1 MTEKRFEIDSRMYG
15 ATDIRYYL
23 KDNANELVDGYGDKI
38 YWGDGSSNGLKQ
50 IVNKLNEL
58 YEEKEELKRENE
70 VLKMEIAE
78 LRESEE
84 DNKTIT
90 YKELDKIIIEVTEGY
105 MNMLRAGHMS
115 FSEFVIIENLLLKI
129 NERLNQKTKE

>member
-23 KDNANELVDGYGDKI
+23 KDNANELVDGYGDEI

-58 YEEKEELKRENE
+58 HEEKE
-70 VLKMEIAE
+70 IAINK
-78 LRESEE
+78 
-84 DNKTIT
+84 DNAIT
-90 YKELDKIIIEVTEGY
+90 YKELDKIVIEVMEGY
-105 MNMLRAGHMS
+105 LNMLQAGNMS
-115 FSEFVIIENLLLKI
+115 FSEFAILENVLLKLNEGI
-129 NERLNQKTKE
+129 NKKKRSKDNGKK